1 MMLYTITVSALAV
14 LAVVLAPVVVNSASA
29 IPAPKTEE
37 KPQCSDPK
45 FADKASCLFIG
56 TITNY

>member
-29 IPAPKTEE
+29 PKTEE

-45 FADKASCLFIG
+45 FADKASRLFIG